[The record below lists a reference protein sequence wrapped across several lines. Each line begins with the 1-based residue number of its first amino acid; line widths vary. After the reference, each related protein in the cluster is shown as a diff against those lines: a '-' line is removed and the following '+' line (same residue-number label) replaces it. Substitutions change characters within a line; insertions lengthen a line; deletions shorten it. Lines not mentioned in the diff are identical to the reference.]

1 MGYFQMARN
10 IEEIF
15 GGVVVAPH
23 QIPFTYTST
32 NGGETFLSLPFYP
45 ITGFVTINSGVQV
58 PIENFE
64 LDGNTLY
71 LGRELEAGDVVFCL
85 FDKIMSPQDASNN
98 AIRIYKFLSVGGE
111 TEFTPD
117 FTAYGVQS
125 LFIDGRYKVSGE
137 DYNYFKTSNK
147 VVLDNALATGVWVV
161 AEMNIKQNIPA
172 LAGNDGASQVG
183 TSSGENLQT
192 ELDMSDTNTREQW
205 RRQITDVGLNLVEGS
220 FEEGA
225 VIQTAFDAVWF
236 KNGGQC
242 YIWNGSFPK
251 SVPPK
256 SSPQTTGGISS
267 SGWGSINLLLLSVIL
282 ARPDGA
288 QKSGYRYG
296 NVYSA
301 LSRLLSYQDYNL
313 SQQALGRDATT
324 NQLIWDAQIPIDLK
338 HRGGVFAGKETFGIR
353 ENSTVASFR
362 ANTGTGSAFV
372 PQVAGS
378 DDLAVLAQA
387 GALDSV
393 AVFADV
399 WLGEYNSWE
408 DIATADYTATSFTVN
423 DVSLLEKVKVGQYL
437 ITKHPAKYV
446 GLVTGISGT
455 TVTVQ
460 KWVSYGTTTVGTP
473 ANGVGLYVNPII
485 KGWAF
490 NGNVLIGPNSRAQ
503 KCALMELGL
512 QNNGVSDLTLLTGS
526 DVVLLDGTYGGGDA
540 YRARGSNSVARWDNN
555 YHAYAA
561 TKVNFRSS
569 DGSGGSVCA
578 IAAFYEESASAI
590 GMLFAGKNTS
600 RSLSFNNTSGVEQ
613 TALAPYGFEIK
624 GGKGLSTAVSG
635 TAVSPGGK
643 VVVQNSSAFALV
655 LPDATT
661 FTAGRE
667 IHFIVTGVSPI
678 TITSSQS
685 GGTVNGNA
693 SIIITPTYGYSEMT
707 ATYAGG
713 GLWYIT
719 R

>member
-1 MGYFQMARN
+1 MSTTITNLPETSKVNGSDYLVLDQPDKTVKSTVSNFLTDT
-10 IEEIF
+10 
-15 GGVVVAPH
+15 GVVLAT
-23 QIPFTYTST
+23 QLKDTDGAGLIQSS
-32 NGGETFLSLPFYP
+32 N
-45 ITGFVTINSGVQV
+45 
-58 PIENFE
+58 
-64 LDGNTLY
+64 GNTVQE
-71 LGRELEAGDVVFCL
+71 EL
-85 FDKIMSPQDASNN
+85 NN
-98 AIRIYKFLSVGGE
+98 
-111 TEFTPD
+111 
-117 FTAYGVQS
+117 
-125 LFIDGRYKVSGE
+125 
-137 DYNYFKTSNK
+137 
-147 VVLDNALATGVWVV
+147 
-161 AEMNIKQNIPA
+161 
-172 LAGNDGASQVG
+172 
-183 TSSGENLQT
+183 NL
-192 ELDMSDTNTREQW
+192 LNNREQW
-205 RRQITDVGLNLVEGS
+205 RRSLAEAGLTLVNGS

-225 VIQTAFDAVWF
+225 TVNNKTDAVWHIA
-236 KNGGQC
+236 GGQC
-242 YIWNGSFPK
+242 YTWGGSLPK
-251 SVPPK
+251 SIPVNSTPEN
-256 SSPQTTGGISS
+256 SGGISED
-267 SGWGSINLLLLSVIL
+267 GWNSVHTQSTLAVLAKATGS
-282 ARPDGA
+282 
-288 QKSGYRYG
+288 QKSGYRYSD
-296 NVYSA
+296 VYSV
-301 LSRLLSYQDYNL
+301 LSRLMAYQDYNI
-313 SQQALGRDATT
+313 SQPALGRDATT
-324 NQLIWDAQIPIDLK
+324 NQVIWDAQSQLDLK
-338 HRGGVFAGKETFGIR
+338 HRGGIFAGKETYGIR

-362 ANTGTGSAFV
+362 ANTASGSAFV

-569 DGSGGSVCA
+569 NGSGGSVCA

-643 VVVQNSSAFALV
+643 VVVQNSSAFSLV

-713 GLWYIT
+713 GLWYVT

>member
-1 MGYFQMARN
+1 MGYFQMSRN
-10 IEEIF
+10 VEEIF

-64 LDGNTLY
+64 LDGNTLN
-71 LGRELEAGDVVFCL
+71 LGRELEPGDVVFCL

-125 LFIDGRYKVSGE
+125 LFIDGRYKVPGE

-147 VVLDNALATGVWVV
+147 VVLDNALATAVWVV

-183 TSSGENLQT
+183 TSSGENVQT

-251 SVPPK
+251 TVPPK

-267 SGWGSINLLLLSVIL
+267 SGWDSINLLLLSVIL

-540 YRARGSNSVARWDNN
+540 YRARGSNSVARWNNN

>member
-1 MGYFQMARN
+1 MSTTITNLPETSKVNGSDYLVLDQPDKTVKSTVSNFLTDT
-10 IEEIF
+10 
-15 GGVVVAPH
+15 GVVLAT
-23 QIPFTYTST
+23 QLKDT
-32 NGGETFLSLPFYP
+32 NGADLIQSS
-45 ITGFVTINSGVQV
+45 N
-58 PIENFE
+58 
-64 LDGNTLY
+64 GNTVQE
-71 LGRELEAGDVVFCL
+71 EL
-85 FDKIMSPQDASNN
+85 NN
-98 AIRIYKFLSVGGE
+98 NL
-111 TEFTPD
+111 
-117 FTAYGVQS
+117 
-125 LFIDGRYKVSGE
+125 L
-137 DYNYFKTSNK
+137 
-147 VVLDNALATGVWVV
+147 
-161 AEMNIKQNIPA
+161 
-172 LAGNDGASQVG
+172 ND
-183 TSSGENLQT
+183 
-192 ELDMSDTNTREQW
+192 REQW
-205 RRQITDVGLNLVEGS
+205 RRSLAEAGLTLVNGS

-225 VIQTAFDAVWF
+225 TVNNKTDAVWHIA
-236 KNGGQC
+236 GGQC
-242 YIWNGSFPK
+242 YTWDGVLPKVVLAGSTPEN
-251 SVPPK
+251 S
-256 SSPQTTGGISS
+256 GGISEY
-267 SGWGSINLLLLSVIL
+267 GWNSVITQSTLTVL
-282 ARPDGA
+282 AKSTGA
-288 QKSGYRYG
+288 QKSGYRYSD
-296 NVYSA
+296 VYSV
-301 LSRLLSYQDYNL
+301 LSRLMAYQDYNIP
-313 SQQALGRDATT
+313 QPALGRDATT
-324 NQLIWDAQIPIDLK
+324 NQAIWDAQLPIDVK
-338 HRGGVFAGKETFGIR
+338 HRGGMFVGKETYGIR

-569 DGSGGSVCA
+569 NGSGGSVCA

-643 VVVQNSSAFALV
+643 VVVQNSSAFSLV

-713 GLWYIT
+713 GLWYVT

>member
-1 MGYFQMARN
+1 MGYFQMSRN
-10 IEEIF
+10 VEEIF